1 MGEHA
6 GGAPRESTRR
16 RADRAIFVGVVR
28 LHEDSAD
35 SVGAKVLRQ
44 GAAGQPLA
52 FEIPTQARPGRID
65 RAAAA
70 GYAMN
75 ACGAR
80 GLLELI
86 DFERGAAH
94 RAFAAGFAGSRR
106 HDVLRRSVAPNRPR
120 AADIALP
127 FFTVGRETRA
137 RSRRSRRLA
146 EQLISRPR
154 PRAVPSA
161 PA

>member
-1 MGEHA
+1 MGDPA
-6 GGAPRESTRR
+6 GIAPPESTRR
-16 RADRAIFVGVVR
+16 RAEGAIFVGVVR
-28 LHEDSAD
+28 LHEDRAD

-52 FEIPTQARPGRID
+52 FEIPAQARPRRID

-70 GYAMN
+70 GYALN
-75 ACGAR
+75 ACRPR

-106 HDVLRRSVAPNRPR
+106 HDVLRRSVAPNRP
-120 AADIALP
+120 
-127 FFTVGRETRA
+127 A
-137 RSRRSRRLA
+137 RPTSLYHSFWW
-146 EQLISRPR
+146 
-154 PRAVPSA
+154 
-161 PA
+161 